1 MPGQARMLVEC
12 GPEAVLAAVTVKKSA
27 TENSQLNKQRSY
39 RHVGRYSGSFSPP
52 GIVHQ
57 QNGRLR
63 KEENPKSIFH
73 YLVGNFEDLSSVPSY
88 SSFLMYF
95 P

>member
-52 GIVHQ
+52 GDHI
-57 QNGRLR
+57 L
-63 KEENPKSIFH
+63 
-73 YLVGNFEDLSSVPSY
+73 DLQRIHRFSPY
-88 SSFLMYF
+88 Y
-95 P
+95 PG

>member
-52 GIVHQ
+52 GDHI
-57 QNGRLR
+57 RLAKQLIHRFSQSRR
-63 KEENPKSIFH
+63 KAIF
-73 YLVGNFEDLSSVPSY
+73 YRLKASAY
-88 SSFLMYF
+88 
-95 P
+95 

>member
-1 MPGQARMLVEC
+1 MSSVATTSQLKAFLTCSLYALVDPCRPRLPSVPRPGRMLVEC

-52 GIVHQ
+52 G
-57 QNGRLR
+57 
-63 KEENPKSIFH
+63 EN
-73 YLVGNFEDLSSVPSY
+73 
-88 SSFLMYF
+88 
-95 P
+95 

>member
-1 MPGQARMLVEC
+1 MVVPCRPRLPSVPGQARMLVEC

-52 GIVHQ
+52 GDHI
-57 QNGRLR
+57 RLA
-63 KEENPKSIFH
+63 K
-73 YLVGNFEDLSSVPSY
+73 DSSVFTVTKEGHILQVKSTY
-88 SSFLMYF
+88 
-95 P
+95 

>member
-12 GPEAVLAAVTVKKSA
+12 GPEAALAAVTVKKSA

-52 GIVHQ
+52 GDDI
-57 QNGRLR
+57 RLA
-63 KEENPKSIFH
+63 KDSSVFTITEEGQVKSKCLLA
-73 YLVGNFEDLSSVPSY
+73 LVGAY
-88 SSFLMYF
+88 SMFKKTDGSF
-95 P
+95 

>member
-12 GPEAVLAAVTVKKSA
+12 GPEAALAAVTVKKSA

-52 GIVHQ
+52 GDHI
-57 QNGRLR
+57 RLA
-63 KEENPKSIFH
+63 K
-73 YLVGNFEDLSSVPSY
+73 DSSVFTVTKEGHILQVKSVC
-88 SSFLMYF
+88 
-95 P
+95 

>member
-1 MPGQARMLVEC
+1 MSGQARMLVEC

-52 GIVHQ
+52 GDHIRRKGFIGFH
-57 QNGRLR
+57 NHGGRPYIFSRL
-63 KEENPKSIFH
+63 KAPTSPK
-73 YLVGNFEDLSSVPSY
+73 
-88 SSFLMYF
+88 
-95 P
+95 

>member
-1 MPGQARMLVEC
+1 MSGQARMLVEC

-52 GIVHQ
+52 GDHI
-57 QNGRLR
+57 RLAKDSSISQSRR
-63 KEENPKSIFH
+63 KAIFSRLKAPTSPK
-73 YLVGNFEDLSSVPSY
+73 
-88 SSFLMYF
+88 
-95 P
+95 

>member
-1 MPGQARMLVEC
+1 MVVPCRPRLPSVSGQARMLVEC

-52 GIVHQ
+52 GEI
-57 QNGRLR
+57 
-63 KEENPKSIFH
+63 
-73 YLVGNFEDLSSVPSY
+73 
-88 SSFLMYF
+88 
-95 P
+95 

>member
-1 MPGQARMLVEC
+1 MSGQARMLVEC

-52 GIVHQ
+52 GDHI
-57 QNGRLR
+57 RLAKQRIHRFSQSRR
-63 KEENPKSIFH
+63 KALLSRLKASA
-73 YLVGNFEDLSSVPSY
+73 YLP
-88 SSFLMYF
+88 
-95 P
+95 